1 MLSESVAAPILWGFA
16 GVYDYPYATKVVM
29 IYIRNSQACM
39 FASSFCGRATKS
51 CYIIK
56 CYKTHWLFLS
66 LEIAELPLPL
76 WPSYL

>member
-39 FASSFCGRATKS
+39 FASSFV
-51 CYIIK
+51 
-56 CYKTHWLFLS
+56 
-66 LEIAELPLPL
+66 EELLKVVI
-76 WPSYL
+76 